1 MSTLTLI
8 ALSFIGLVV
17 LGLLTIIYTG
27 VVGGALLLAD
37 KLLGKGID

>member
-8 ALSFIGLVV
+8 ALSLIGLVA
-17 LGLLTIIYTG
+17 LGLLTIIYSG

-37 KLLGKGID
+37 KLLGKETD